1 MTTNQPNAAK
11 HYLIAAWPGM
21 ANVAVLAAGYLI
33 QKLGLKQVAELPP
46 RGHFD
51 IQAVEV
57 KKGIVGK
64 PRLPRSLL
72 YSGNASPDGTG
83 PTVTVFIGE
92 SQPVVGHHAFAHALM
107 ERAQQLGVD
116 RVITFASMASQIH
129 PSDEPTVHAAATS
142 ELLLEDLA
150 RIDVRILEEGQISG
164 LNGVLL
170 GVASEKNL
178 PGLCLLGEI
187 PFFAVGVP
195 NPKAAKAVLTALSS
209 LIDLNLDL
217 ESLNDHIEAIHAV
230 HMQMLERMQGHGS
243 SAENHSSNDEPIE
256 HAPERT
262 PAKLKQE
269 TPIDPALAKR
279 IEALFE
285 QAEIDRSKAA
295 DLKAELDKHNL
306 FRRYE
311 NRFLDLFKRAD

>member
-1 MTTNQPNAAK
+1 MTTNQPNAAPK

-33 QKLGLKQVAELPP
+33 QKLGLKQVGELPP

-72 YSGNASPDGTG
+72 YSGDIPGG
-83 PTVTVFIGE
+83 PKISVFIGE
-92 SQPVVGHHAFAHALM
+92 AQPVVGHHAFAHALI

-116 RVITFASMASQIH
+116 RVVTFASMASQIH
-129 PSDEPTVHAAATS
+129 PSDEPTVYSAATGDDLIE
-142 ELLLEDLA
+142 ELTRLDTKP
-150 RIDVRILEEGQISG
+150 LEEGQISG

-170 GVASEKNL
+170 GVASEKNI
-178 PGLCLLGEI
+178 PGFCLLGEI

-195 NPKAAKAVLTALSS
+195 NPKAAKAVLTALGN
-209 LIDLNLDL
+209 LIDLHLDL
-217 ESLNDHIEAIHAV
+217 DSLNDHIEAIHAV
-230 HMQMLERMQGHGS
+230 HMQMLERMRGQGSHAEDHG
-243 SAENHSSNDEPIE
+243 DEPAQR
-256 HAPERT
+256 APERT
-262 PAKLKQE
+262 PASVKQE
-269 TPIDPALAKR
+269 APIDPALAKR
-279 IEALFE
+279 IEQLFAE
-285 QAEIDRSKAA
+285 AEIDRSKAA
-295 DLKAELDKHNL
+295 ELKAELDKHAL
-306 FRRYE
+306 FTRYE